1 MSPIFTH
8 LLPSRFKKCGYCRL
22 KCKSSSISGSGGLL
36 SPYADD
42 ICSCGTMISCD
53 RKVRFELCILTAN
66 ESDVRSGGR
75 VVNRDSRVIVKEH
88 NLQRSKKREISY
100 FRSIGMFKYPVY

>member
-8 LLPSRFKKCGYCRL
+8 LFPSRFKKCGYCRL

-42 ICSCGTMISCD
+42 ICSCGTIISCD

-66 ESDVRSGGR
+66 ESDVISGGR
-75 VVNRDSRVIVKEH
+75 VARRVSRVIVKEH
-88 NLQRSKKREISY
+88 NLKLKEKKEHEKSEIQ
-100 FRSIGMFKYPVY
+100 FKHWNV